1 MQNIAQQLFAEL
13 KKQAPNLDELPRPE
27 FNRLLQSALR
37 KMDLVSREEFDAQ
50 AAVLARTRARLEAL
64 EARVSEWEAQQS
76 AANKT

>member
-1 MQNIAQQLFAEL
+1 MQNIAQQLFEEL

-64 EARVSEWEAQQS
+64 EARVSEWETQQS